1 MGTRLGSNA
10 TDIIAL
16 YDAAWTVHSA
26 HLPPVHLQG
35 SRSSRKGYGG
45 EWDDVQAAV
54 YGAGAIG
61 SLVGARLDE
70 AGISVQ
76 LIGRQAQVD
85 AIRASGLLVKGLVES
100 RAVQLPAATTL
111 EGTPDVILLTVK
123 SQDVQDACR
132 DIARLASD
140 ATVVTMQNGV
150 RSDREAAEI
159 LGPDRIVGCVLHI
172 SATYLEPGVVEQ
184 NTREFFQVGA
194 PFTESAPRVDAVLAL
209 LSPVFRT
216 ELVPDIA
223 RARWTKLMANLNNA
237 IMAITGLPIGKAL
250 RHPGLARLSIA
261 TIREG
266 VRTAQ
271 LGGFGLDQ
279 SRRARTFRLMSTLPM
294 SLSYLTFRKRLAG
307 NFPADSTY
315 GPSTLQSLKRGSSSE
330 LDYLNGE
337 IVKLGEQI
345 GRPTPYNTGLLE
357 EGQGVFAT
365 GRNLSPE
372 ELLRHFK
379 F

>member
-1 MGTRLGSNA
+1 MERGSNA
-10 TDIIAL
+10 THIIAH
-16 YDAAWTVHSA
+16 YVAARALHSTGG
-26 HLPPVHLQG
+26 PPVHLAG
-35 SRSSRKGYGG
+35 STPSSKGGRG
-45 EWDDVQAAV
+45 REWGDVQVKV
-54 YGAGAIG
+54 YGAGGIG
-61 SLVGARLDE
+61 SLVGARLHG
-70 AGISVQ
+70 AGVSVQ
-76 LIGRQAQVD
+76 LIGREAQVK
-85 AIRASGLLVKGLVES
+85 AIRANGLLVKGLDES
-100 RAVQLPAATTL
+100 HVVHPPTTTSL
-111 EGTPDVILLTVK
+111 EGAADIILLTVK
-123 SQDVQDACR
+123 SQDVAGACR
-132 DIARLASD
+132 SIAALHSD

-150 RSDREAAEI
+150 RSDREAADI
-159 LGPDRIVGCVLHI
+159 LGRGRIVGCVLNI

-184 NTREFFQVGA
+184 NTRELFQVGA
-194 PFTESAPRVDAVLAL
+194 PFPESTPRVDSVLAL
-209 LSPVFRT
+209 LSPALRT

-279 SRRARTFRLMSTLPM
+279 GRRARTFRLMSTLPM
-294 SLSYLTFRKRLAG
+294 SVSYRIFGKRLAG

-315 GPSTLQSLKRGSSSE
+315 GPSTLQSLRRGSSSE

-337 IVKLGEQI
+337 IVTLGEQI
-345 GRPTPYNTGLLE
+345 ARPTPYNTGLLE
-357 EGQGVFAT
+357 QGRAVFAT

-372 ELLRHFK
+372 ELLQHFR

>member
-1 MGTRLGSNA
+1 M
-10 TDIIAL
+10 
-16 YDAAWTVHSA
+16 
-26 HLPPVHLQG
+26 
-35 SRSSRKGYGG
+35 
-45 EWDDVQAAV
+45 
-54 YGAGAIG
+54 
-61 SLVGARLDE
+61 
-70 AGISVQ
+70 Q
-76 LIGRQAQVD
+76 LIGREAQVN
-85 AIRASGLLVKGLVES
+85 AIQAKGLLVKGLEES
-100 RAVQLPAATTL
+100 HVVQLPATTTL
-111 EGTPDVILLTVK
+111 DGTPEIILLTVK

-132 DIARLASD
+132 VIARLNSD

-159 LGPDRIVGCVLHI
+159 LGRDRIVGCVLNI

-194 PFTESAPRVDAVLAL
+194 PFTESAPRVGAVMAL
-209 LSPVFRT
+209 LSPVLRT

-223 RARWTKLMANLNNA
+223 RARWTKLMANLNNS

-294 SLSYLTFRKRLAG
+294 SLSYRIFFKRLAG
-307 NFPADSTY
+307 NFPADSMY

-337 IVKLGEQI
+337 IVTLGKQI

-357 EGQGVFAT
+357 QGGAVFAT
-365 GRNLSPE
+365 GRHFSPE
-372 ELLRHFK
+372 ELLRQFR

>member
-1 MGTRLGSNA
+1 MQ
-10 TDIIAL
+10 
-16 YDAAWTVHSA
+16 V
-26 HLPPVHLQG
+26 
-35 SRSSRKGYGG
+35 
-45 EWDDVQAAV
+45 AV

-61 SLVGARLDE
+61 SLVGARLHE
-70 AGISVQ
+70 SGVRVQ
-76 LIGRQAQVD
+76 LVGRQAQVE
-85 AIRASGLLVKGLVES
+85 AIRTNGLLVKDLEAS
-100 RAVQLPAATTL
+100 RTVRLLAATAV
-111 EGTPDVILLTVK
+111 EGAPDVILLTVK

-132 DIARLASD
+132 DIARLGSD

-150 RSDREAAEI
+150 RSDREAAEV
-159 LGPDRIVGCVLHI
+159 LGRGRIVGCVLNI

-194 PFTESAPRVDAVLAL
+194 PFPESAARVDAVLAL
-209 LSPVFRT
+209 LSPVVRT
-216 ELVPDIA
+216 SFVPDIA

-250 RHPGLARLSIA
+250 RHPGLQRLSIA

-294 SLSYLTFRKRLAG
+294 PLSYRVFRKRLAG

-315 GPSTLQSLKRGSSSE
+315 GPSTQQSLRRGSSSE

-337 IVKLGEQI
+337 IVTLGRRI
-345 GRPTPYNTGLLE
+345 GRPTPYNSGLLE
-357 EGQGVFAT
+357 QGHSVFAT
-365 GRNLSPE
+365 RGTLNPE
-372 ELLRHFK
+372 ELLSQFRF
-379 F
+379 

>member
-1 MGTRLGSNA
+1 MPE
-10 TDIIAL
+10 
-16 YDAAWTVHSA
+16 TV
-26 HLPPVHLQG
+26 V
-35 SRSSRKGYGG
+35 
-45 EWDDVQAAV
+45 V

-61 SLVGARLDE
+61 SLVGARLHD
-70 AGISVQ
+70 AGVSIQ
-76 LIGRQAQVD
+76 LIGREAQVD
-85 AIRASGLLVKGLVES
+85 AIRANGLLVKGLQES
-100 RAVQLPAATTL
+100 HVVHLPATTTL
-111 EGTPDVILLTVK
+111 DGTAEIVLVK

-132 DIARLASD
+132 AIAQTNSN

-159 LGPDRIVGCVLHI
+159 LGRDRIVGCVLNI

-194 PFTESAPRVDAVLAL
+194 PFPESAARVDAVVGL
-209 LSPVFRT
+209 LSPVLRT
-216 ELVPDIA
+216 QFVPDVA

-294 SLSYLTFRKRLAG
+294 SLSYRVFRSRLAG
-307 NFPADSTY
+307 NFPAESTY
-315 GPSTLQSLKRGSSSE
+315 GPSTLQSLRRGSSSE

-337 IVKLGEQI
+337 IVTLGKQI

-357 EGQGVFAT
+357 QGRAVFAT

-372 ELLRHFK
+372 ELLQQFRF
-379 F
+379 

>member
-1 MGTRLGSNA
+1 MA
-10 TDIIAL
+10 MVE
-16 YDAAWTVHSA
+16 TV
-26 HLPPVHLQG
+26 
-35 SRSSRKGYGG
+35 
-45 EWDDVQAAV
+45 V

-61 SLVGARLDE
+61 SLLGARLHE
-70 AGISVQ
+70 AGVDVQ
-76 LIGRQAQVD
+76 LIGRENQVN
-85 AIRASGLLVKGLVES
+85 AIRTNGLLVKGLDGSHV
-100 RAVQLPAATTL
+100 VQLPATTTL
-111 EGTPDVILLTVK
+111 DRPADIILLTVK

-132 DIARLASD
+132 DVARLGSD

-150 RSDREAAEI
+150 RSDRHAAEI
-159 LGPDRIVGCVLHI
+159 LGRDRIVGCVLNI

-194 PFTESAPRVDAVLAL
+194 PFPESAPRVDGVMSL
-209 LSPVFRT
+209 LSPVLRT
-216 ELVPDIA
+216 VLVPDIA

-250 RHPGLARLSIA
+250 RHAGLARLSIA

-294 SLSYLTFRKRLAG
+294 SLSYRIFRKRLAG

-315 GPSTLQSLKRGSSSE
+315 GPSTLQSLKRGASSE

-337 IVKLGEQI
+337 IVTLGKQI
-345 GRPTPYNTGLLE
+345 GRPTPYNSGLLE
-357 EGQGVFAT
+357 QGRAVFAT
-365 GRNLSPE
+365 GRHQSPE
-372 ELLRHFK
+372 ELLRNFK